1 MKEQGPRCWFS
12 LRWCFTALLF
22 VFTGDDTAN
31 RSERARQYCLWWWLW
46 KSNPVEWHLFDLIT
60 CISLRTISI
69 RWLQPSHFASPTIDI
84 KTNSNVSVSTVAEVT
99 IRSSDIP
106 SHTFLLDNL
115 HAFSHAGCVNVHPQ
129 QDDRLPNVT
138 HCSKKAQ
145 RGGFAMLLRR
155 HCFMCSYL
163 GKKEWHESQLNESW
177 GL

>member
-22 VFTGDDTAN
+22 VFSGDDTAN

-99 IRSSDIP
+99 IRVQ
-106 SHTFLLDNL
+106 TFPLILSFL
-115 HAFSHAGCVNVHPQ
+115 TICMHLATLAAWMF
-129 QDDRLPNVT
+129 T
-138 HCSKKAQ
+138 HSRTTGSQMWHIVLKKPREAD
-145 RGGFAMLLRR
+145 LR
-155 HCFMCSYL
+155 CYCEGIVL
-163 GKKEWHESQLNESW
+163 CAPI
-177 GL
+177 